1 MHVVVDVGDAVD
13 VQATDSIQEE
23 KEGSCEVT
31 PEHQGEAHECDLA
44 PEKVK
49 KLRRPM
55 KERANKTSKREGRS
69 LHTWDTMRSPRKK
82 TMTTTAKVA
91 TLQAT
96 SISEAS
102 LGTWA

>member
-1 MHVVVDVGDAVD
+1 
-13 VQATDSIQEE
+13 
-23 KEGSCEVT
+23 
-31 PEHQGEAHECDLA
+31 
-44 PEKVK
+44 
-49 KLRRPM
+49 M

>member
-1 MHVVVDVGDAVD
+1 MLSMWVMLL
-13 VQATDSIQEE
+13 TC
-23 KEGSCEVT
+23 KGSERGGRR
-31 PEHQGEAHECDLA
+31 PWSHSEHQGEAHECDLA

-55 KERANKTSKREGRS
+55 KERANKTSKREGRA